1 MKKILSWATV
11 LVLGT
16 GLLFGTAT
24 GCSHEH
30 EYGEWTVLVPATCTS
45 EGRERRDCKIC
56 EDYQIRQ
63 VSSTPHTFS
72 VAYSADGAKHWK
84 ECLSC
89 KQKFEESEHEFS
101 GDFCSVCE
109 YDKKGTGALK
119 YEMNSDKQ
127 SFTVTGILGS
137 APEQVVIPDRY
148 VGYPVTRIGKS
159 AFLEQRTMKRI
170 TLPASLSEIE
180 TDAFKNCSALEQID
194 LPVSL
199 TGLQGGAFSGCTSL
213 RSISIE
219 EGNAYYKSAGGI
231 LYDNQMTKFLHVP
244 AALEGEVV
252 IPETVIRIENGDF
265 AGCGKLQK
273 VTVGANVERIGDQAF
288 KGCVSLTEFTVEG
301 GGTEIGQGAL
311 FGCSSLQKLVLANT
325 WQDNLQKPSSDPVT
339 NRRTGDSYLGFL
351 FGATNCTGTGSSVP
365 ASLKTVEFTGGS
377 ALYNYMF
384 SHCANIEEVI
394 LPASVRTIED
404 HVFGDCHGLKKVTV
418 NEQNSSY
425 ASQSGV
431 LYDKAKT
438 GIRYVPEALEG
449 EIVIPEGVTQIS
461 AETFKSR
468 LITSVRLPASLKYIG
483 DEAFSDC
490 RQLQTVTIPEESN
503 LTSFG
508 SYSFFNCSMLGSIVI
523 PAKTVTIGSSAFV
536 GCTALSS
543 ADFKVKEGWSRA
555 ASTSMDGSTEVPASE
570 LATPAL
576 AARQLTGANS
586 MYYWSRKTA

>member
-1 MKKILSWATV
+1 MKKILSWATI

-63 VSSTPHTFS
+63 VPSTPHTFS

-377 ALYNYMF
+377 ALYNYIF
-384 SHCANIEEVI
+384 PPRC
-394 LPASVRTIED
+394 VRSRTMYLEIA
-404 HVFGDCHGLKKVTV
+404 TV
-418 NEQNSSY
+418 S
-425 ASQSGV
+425 
-431 LYDKAKT
+431 K
-438 GIRYVPEALEG
+438 R
-449 EIVIPEGVTQIS
+449 
-461 AETFKSR
+461 
-468 LITSVRLPASLKYIG
+468 
-483 DEAFSDC
+483 
-490 RQLQTVTIPEESN
+490 
-503 LTSFG
+503 
-508 SYSFFNCSMLGSIVI
+508 
-523 PAKTVTIGSSAFV
+523 
-536 GCTALSS
+536 
-543 ADFKVKEGWSRA
+543 
-555 ASTSMDGSTEVPASE
+555 
-570 LATPAL
+570 
-576 AARQLTGANS
+576 
-586 MYYWSRKTA
+586 